1 MNAIIKVR
9 ELTKIY
15 RLGKI
20 HTNLL
25 SEKLGNTFRTFF
37 DKCKQPS
44 KFWID
49 TVSVQRKYKS
59 KEEIYALKDVSFE
72 VLPGEVVGVI
82 GRNGAGKSTL
92 LKILSRITTP
102 SSGHVELYGKAASLL
117 EVGTGFHPELTGKEN
132 IFLNGAILGMS
143 KNEIKNQFDQ
153 IVAFAGIDKFL
164 DTPVKRYSSGMYMRL
179 AFAVAAHLEP
189 EILIIDEVLAV
200 GDLQFQKKCLS
211 KINDIAGQGRTVI
224 FVSHN
229 MAAISSLC
237 SQTYLLENGMIISRG
252 KTSKV
257 ISKYISTIHQNAD
270 IPLDQRSHDGNGLA
284 RITKVIF
291 KHQSGDSNNSF
302 LSGECLKI
310 VIECK
315 SSCTLSN
322 AAYSIGIYD
331 YAGIK
336 LAMLKTSLVNKELE
350 IAKGH
355 NRICCSIPNL
365 PLYPGQYFINVAIT
379 TAHELIDGIVRCAD
393 FFVEEGD
400 FFGYGFL
407 PDSGPLLIKHD
418 WLS

>member
-1 MNAIIKVR
+1 MNEIIKVR

-15 RLGKI
+15 KLGKMQ
-20 HTNLL
+20 TNLL
-25 SEKLGNTFRTFF
+25 SEKLRNKFYSFF
-37 DKCKQPS
+37 DKFKRTI
-44 KFWID
+44 KA
-49 TVSVQRKYKS
+49 RKNAIHKN
-59 KEEIYALKDVSFE
+59 KNKLEDQIYALKDVTFE
-72 VLPGEVVGVI
+72 VRQGEVVGVI
-82 GRNGAGKSTL
+82 GDNGAGKSTL
-92 LKILSRITTP
+92 LKILSRITAP
-102 SSGHVELYGKAASLL
+102 SSGYVELYGRAASLL

-143 KNEIKNQFDQ
+143 KKEIKDQFDQ
-153 IVAFAGIDKFL
+153 IVAFAGVNKFL
-164 DTPVKRYSSGMYMRL
+164 NTPVKRYSSGMYMRL

-211 KINDIAGQGRTVI
+211 KLSDIAGQGRTVI

-237 SQTYLLENGMIISRG
+237 SHAYLLENGMIVSRG
-252 KTSKV
+252 KTCEV
-257 ISKYISTIHQNAD
+257 ISKYISTIHQNTD

-284 RITKVIF
+284 RITKVMF
-291 KHQSGDSNNSF
+291 KHQNGNSNNSF
-302 LSGECLKI
+302 LSGECLRI

-315 SSCTLSN
+315 SSCKLSN

-331 YAGIK
+331 FTGIK
-336 LAMLKTSLVNKELE
+336 LAMLKTSLMNKGIE
-350 IAKGH
+350 IEKGH

-379 TAHELIDGIVRCAD
+379 TGPELIDGIVRCAA

-400 FFGYGFL
+400 FFGFGLL
-407 PDSGPLLIKHD
+407 PDFGPLLIHHD